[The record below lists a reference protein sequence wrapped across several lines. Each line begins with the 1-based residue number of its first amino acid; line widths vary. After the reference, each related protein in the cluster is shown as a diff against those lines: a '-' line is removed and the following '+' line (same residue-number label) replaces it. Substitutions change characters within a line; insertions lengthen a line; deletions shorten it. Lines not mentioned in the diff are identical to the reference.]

1 MQPLIRIESIP
12 IEYEMKSH
20 SAKLEM
26 KATQIPPITGT
37 MQLENVR
44 LDLRAKNIQV
54 QLDSSQMRHD
64 LGFRTTADMAR
75 ENAQKGMQHIQ
86 ELTRNYVE
94 TGKQLQVQLD
104 SSQMRHDLGF
114 RTTAD
119 MARENAQKGMQH
131 IQELTRNYVETG
143 KQLSNIHEGVD
154 ITQIVKQK
162 TLEQPSTPY
171 TVFLPNGGTEISWI
185 PNDLTINY
193 NPPQFDVDYQMSKYE
208 FEYVPASVE
217 FTITQYPDVRI
228 EYLGTPSYVPPSADP
243 NYKGEA
249 SE

>member
-12 IEYEMKSH
+12 IEYEMKSN

-75 ENAQKGMQHIQ
+75 ENAQKGM
-86 ELTRNYVE
+86 E
-94 TGKQLQVQLD
+94 
-104 SSQMRHDLGF
+104 
-114 RTTAD
+114 
-119 MARENAQKGMQH
+119 H

-154 ITQIVKQK
+154 ISQIVKQK

-185 PNDLTINY
+185 PNDLTIHY
-193 NPPQFDVDYQMSKYE
+193 NPPQFDVEYQMSKYQ
-208 FEYVPASVE
+208 FEYTPASID
-217 FTITQYPDVRI
+217 FTITQYPEVRI

-243 NYKGEA
+243 NYDGGSNE
-249 SE
+249 